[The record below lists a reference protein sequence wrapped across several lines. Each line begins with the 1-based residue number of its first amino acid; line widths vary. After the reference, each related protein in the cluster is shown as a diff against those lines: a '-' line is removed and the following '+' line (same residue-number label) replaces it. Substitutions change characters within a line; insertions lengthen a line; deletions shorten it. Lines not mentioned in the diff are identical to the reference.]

1 MKTHTIFLLGLSLAA
16 QTISVAAAEDYD
28 VVILNGRVMDPETQ
42 FDGIRNV
49 GIKDGNITTITKEII
64 TGAETIDATGHVVAP
79 GFIDTQAHSQG
90 SEWGVKVQLRDG
102 VTTPMDFE
110 IGAINVAAWYTEK
123 DGKWQANFGTVAAHE
138 YHRMRVL
145 DKMPLPDPVDVWKLT
160 QLRGQSYQEN
170 GIPDW
175 AETVSDL
182 EQLNAIL
189 KGLDDEL
196 RDGALGIGSTMGY
209 MANGVTTFEMWN
221 VQKVA
226 ANYDR
231 TFAAH
236 VRHLGATA
244 PPSEG
249 TLGGLEQIANGV
261 ALNQPTLL
269 SHNNNYGWWEI
280 EERLQMLRAQGYNAW
295 SEYYPYTAGS
305 TTIGSE
311 FLKPENI
318 EGVGMSY
325 ERMFNPQTGKF
336 MSLEEYE
343 RIVADDPGFI
353 IVAFIDAREPWL
365 PMWLRM
371 PHMVVASD
379 AMPPVDAEGN
389 YLTWD
394 DPYEKYSGHPR
405 TAGTYAKVL
414 RLAREHDVSLM
425 HILAQTSY
433 WSAKH
438 LGDAGIEAMKVR
450 GRMQEGMVADIT
462 IFDPKTVTD
471 NSTYKKGENGL
482 PSTGIPFVLV
492 NGTIVVKDSKV
503 QKVFPG
509 QPIRYPIEA
518 EGRFKPLERDAYIK
532 SVIGTDYIDLDDETM
547 GEEDVHRKRTGKT
560 KSGRTDEKQTSIS
573 PQSSPTWKRASVQ
586 IFDPLSE
593 LNFGCGCPPGRHV
606 HHLSKLNLGVHGAKK

>member
-1 MKTHTIFLLGLSLAA
+1 MKLRTSLSLALLLA
-16 QTISVAAAEDYD
+16 VTSVSAIAAEYD
-28 VVILNGRVMDPETQ
+28 IVINNGRVMDPETQ

-49 GIKDGNITTITKEII
+49 GIKDGKIATITKDKIA
-64 TGAETIDATGHVVAP
+64 GAETIDATGHVVAP
-79 GFIDTQAHSQG
+79 GFIDTQAHSAG

-102 VTTPMDFE
+102 VTTAMDFE
-110 IGAINVAAWYTEK
+110 IGAINVAKWYDNKE
-123 DGKWQANFGTVAAHE
+123 GKWQANFGTVAAHE

-160 QLRGQSYQEN
+160 ELRGESYKEN
-170 GIPDW
+170 NIPDW
-175 AETVSDL
+175 AETVSNL

-189 KGLDDEL
+189 QGLDDEL

-209 MANGVTTFEMWN
+209 MPRGVTTFEMFN
-221 VQKVA
+221 AQRVA
-226 ANYDR
+226 ANYGR
-231 TFAAH
+231 TFASH
-236 VRHLGATA
+236 VRFLGNTS

-261 ALNQPTLL
+261 ALDQPMIL

-280 EERLQMLRAQGYNAW
+280 EERLQMLRAQGYNTW

-305 TTIGSE
+305 TTIGAE

-318 EGVGMSY
+318 AVAGMSY
-325 ERMFNPQTGKF
+325 ERMFNPQTGEF
-336 MSLEEYE
+336 MSQEEYE
-343 RIVADDPGFI
+343 KIVAENPGFI

-394 DPYEKYSGHPR
+394 APYEKYNGHPR

-414 RLAREHDVSLM
+414 RLARENDVSLM
-425 HILAQTSY
+425 HILSQTSY
-433 WSAKH
+433 WSAMH
-438 LGDAGIEAMKVR
+438 MGDAGIEAMKVR
-450 GRMQEGMVADIT
+450 GRMQESMVADIT

-471 NSTYKKGENGL
+471 NSTYKSGENGL
-482 PSTGIPFVLV
+482 PSTGIPYVIV
-492 NGTIVVKDSKV
+492 NGTIVVKESKV

-509 QPIRYPIEA
+509 QPVRYPVEA
-518 EGRFKPLERDAYIK
+518 KGRYKPLAKDSYLK
-532 SVIGTDYIDLDDETM
+532 SIIGADYIDLDDETL
-547 GEEDVHRKRTGKT
+547 GEEPR
-560 KSGRTDEKQTSIS
+560 Q
-573 PQSSPTWKRASVQ
+573 
-586 IFDPLSE
+586 
-593 LNFGCGCPPGRHV
+593 
-606 HHLSKLNLGVHGAKK
+606 